1 MSILKE
7 KTLKVLQ
14 SLSPIN
20 NSVIITYPNVCVKD
34 GKSVQAYFDI
44 SKFGES
50 DFEEFGIY
58 GITDFLSAVS
68 LVNDPEITLDNSVL
82 RITNK
87 NTKVSYNTANVALLN
102 EQCRGDFELLTRIK
116 ANEKIG
122 SFDLSSEDFKAL
134 KVASNTLKDLPNLII
149 SSRDNN
155 EITLEIRANEK
166 TSNSFT
172 TTLGAETTEE
182 FSIIVLL
189 SMLKKI
195 PNGDFKVDV
204 YKSKK
209 GSKVLV
215 FTSKNI
221 ESLEI
226 ILSVKE

>member
-1 MSILKE
+1 MQEDSTYEYSSTFYSSFLA
-7 KTLKVLQ
+7 Q
-14 SLSPIN
+14 PD
-20 NSVIITYPNVCVKD
+20 IITYLCFR
-34 GKSVQAYFDI
+34 QQTYC
-44 SKFGES
+44 
-50 DFEEFGIY
+50 
-58 GITDFLSAVS
+58 
-68 LVNDPEITLDNSVL
+68 
-82 RITNK
+82 ITN
-87 NTKVSYNTANVALLN
+87 NYVY
-102 EQCRGDFELLTRIK
+102 
-116 ANEKIG
+116 
-122 SFDLSSEDFKAL
+122 
-134 KVASNTLKDLPNLII
+134 
-149 SSRDNN
+149 
-155 EITLEIRANEK
+155 EK

-182 FSIIVLL
+182 FKIIVLL

>member
-1 MSILKE
+1 M
-7 KTLKVLQ
+7 
-14 SLSPIN
+14 
-20 NSVIITYPNVCVKD
+20 
-34 GKSVQAYFDI
+34 
-44 SKFGES
+44 
-50 DFEEFGIY
+50 
-58 GITDFLSAVS
+58 
-68 LVNDPEITLDNSVL
+68 
-82 RITNK
+82 
-87 NTKVSYNTANVALLN
+87 SYNTANVALLN

-182 FSIIVLL
+182 FRIIVLL

>member
-1 MSILKE
+1 MSINE
-7 KTLKVLQ
+7 KTRKVLQ

-20 NSVIITYPNVCVKD
+20 NSVIMTYPNVCVKD
-34 GKSVQAYFDI
+34 GKSIQAYFDI

-149 SSRDNN
+149 
-155 EITLEIRANEK
+155 TLEIRANEK

-182 FSIIVLL
+182 FKIIVLL